1 MLPEPVSNEM
11 LNPLQKLLLEREL
24 AGKAEG
30 EAKGKAEGET
40 KGKAETLLRFLE
52 LRFGSVPAELRNRA
66 QQATLEQLDR
76 WVDRALDVARV
87 EDVFAD

>member
-1 MLPEPVSNEM
+1 M

-24 AGKAEG
+24 VGKAEG
-30 EAKGKAEGET
+30 KA
-40 KGKAETLLRFLE
+40 KGKAETLLRVLE
-52 LRFGSVPAELRNRA
+52 RRFGSVPADLRNRA

>member
-1 MLPEPVSNEM
+1 M

-24 AGKAEG
+24 VG
-30 EAKGKAEGET
+30 EAKGKAKGKAE
-40 KGKAETLLRFLE
+40 GKAETLLRVLE
-52 LRFGSVPAELRNRA
+52 LRFGSVPAELRHRA
-66 QQATLEQLDR
+66 QHATVEQLDR

>member
-24 AGKAEG
+24 VGKAEG
-30 EAKGKAEGET
+30 KA
-40 KGKAETLLRFLE
+40 KGKAETLLRVLE
-52 LRFGSVPAELRNRA
+52 RRFGSVPADLRNRA

>member
-1 MLPEPVSNEM
+1 M

-24 AGKAEG
+24 AGEAKGEAKGKAEGRAEG
-30 EAKGKAEGET
+30 EAKGKAE
-40 KGKAETLLRFLE
+40 TLLRVLE
-52 LRFGSVPAELRNRA
+52 LRFGSVPADLRHRA
-66 QQATLEQLDR
+66 HHATVEQLDR